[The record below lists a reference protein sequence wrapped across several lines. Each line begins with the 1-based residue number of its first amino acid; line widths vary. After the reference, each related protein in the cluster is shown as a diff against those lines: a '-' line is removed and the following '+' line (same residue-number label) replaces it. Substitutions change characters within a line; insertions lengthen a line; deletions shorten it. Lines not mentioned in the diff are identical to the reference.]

1 MHPVESNTV
10 GLYNDPVCVLDF
22 ASLYPSLFR
31 AYNMSYDTLLH
42 DRQDAK
48 HLDPDQYIVT
58 PTGKPTLRLIDVTKA
73 FSASRWTAFAQ
84 EWAALLPENDQSQ
97 ENSLPLVS

>member
-1 MHPVESNTV
+1 MNGLQEAVQLQESPYLMHPVECNTV
-10 GLYNDPVCVLDF
+10 GLYKEPVCVLDF

-48 HLDPDQYIVT
+48 LLEEDQYIVT
-58 PTGKPTLRLIDVTKA
+58 PTG
-73 FSASRWTAFAQ
+73 
-84 EWAALLPENDQSQ
+84 E
-97 ENSLPLVS
+97 